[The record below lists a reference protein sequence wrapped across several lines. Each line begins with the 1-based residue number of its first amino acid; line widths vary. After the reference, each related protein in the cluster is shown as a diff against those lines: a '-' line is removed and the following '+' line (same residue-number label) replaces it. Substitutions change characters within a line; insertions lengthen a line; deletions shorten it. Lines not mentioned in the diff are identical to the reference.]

1 MFECV
6 QEFIISSF
14 NEYCDHAPLHLV
26 LDIRCYNNAVNRDH
40 AGHGSVR
47 KTCSWRPGCI
57 DQCSKSLTQN
67 IEMLNGIV
75 NSAVSSQL
83 CIDKMVEDFTNIICD
98 IMTPYCKG
106 NQYSHS
112 YDTVNKEKH
121 NVNLLDNIKPDK
133 PWFDDN
139 LKHLYK
145 DYKSTLAVFNRCKS
159 SYNHE
164 VLRQTKQL
172 YKDT

>member
-1 MFECV
+1 
-6 QEFIISSF
+6 
-14 NEYCDHAPLHLV
+14 
-26 LDIRCYNNAVNRDH
+26 
-40 AGHGSVR
+40 
-47 KTCSWRPGCI
+47 
-57 DQCSKSLTQN
+57 
-67 IEMLNGIV
+67 MLNGIV

-106 NQYSHS
+106 NHYSHS

-121 NVNLLDNIKPDK
+121 NINLLDNNKPDK

-145 DYKSTLAVFNRCKS
+145 AYKSALAVFSLCKS
-159 SYNHE
+159 LYNHE
-164 VLRQTKQL
+164 VLRQTKQF
-172 YKDT
+172 YKDTETRSKRKYLQ